1 MPLKGCISVLV
12 VSYWWSHGRKDTL
25 FCKKTPVP
33 LIPGVVFCDRQV
45 EENPMGTSWP
55 RFTWK
60 NHFYTNIVVYSVA
73 LCIHLCTMH
82 KRAMCY
88 VAGRM
93 SLMNILKTCSC
104 SHQLTVPHICHSTY
118 GTCTFT
124 GPTVWNSL
132 SDTLHS
138 SAVGLDHFQRDLK
151 STRFSVVIVSFIVY
165 WFIRS
170 CWKTM

>member
-1 MPLKGCISVLV
+1 MV
-12 VSYWWSHGRKDTL
+12 GRTL

-138 SAVGLDHFQRDLK
+138 SAVGLDHFQRDL
-151 STRFSVVIVSFIVY
+151 TDFANNAWEVFCVYLLFTITVLTAGFQVSVV
-165 WFIRS
+165 
-170 CWKTM
+170 